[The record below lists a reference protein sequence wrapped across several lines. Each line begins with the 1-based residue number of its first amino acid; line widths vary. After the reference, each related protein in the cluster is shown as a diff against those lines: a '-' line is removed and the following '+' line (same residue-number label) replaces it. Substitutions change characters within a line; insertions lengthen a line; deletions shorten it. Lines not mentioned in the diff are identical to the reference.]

1 MNKLCLSDKIEKSVI
16 NIPTWSVGLSS
27 MIERPV
33 FQQLESQG
41 QYIEKLEVDTITI
54 DKYCQDNNVKC
65 IDFIKI
71 DVEGAEYRVLKGAE
85 NMLKKRLI
93 KSGIFETGETLTDAK
108 VSEKQLMEYLEEYG
122 YILQKIPNN
131 CIFWC

>member
-1 MNKLCLSDKIEKSVI
+1 MNATVRSLLQQSAELIVHFRHIPREQNAVSD
-16 NIPTWSVGLSS
+16 GLAN
-27 MIERPV
+27 RA
-33 FQQLESQG
+33 
-41 QYIEKLEVDTITI
+41 I

-85 NMLKKRLI
+85 NMLKKKLI